1 MNKNIAVSAQDS
13 MNAILSEVAGMLPG
27 SECMGNGLAK
37 IDRVQMDSRHVQS
50 GDLFLALKGERFDA
64 HDFLADIAKTPNVSV
79 VVQKS
84 FAPTIREYSLDAVC
98 VEDTKEALGTFAK
111 AWRVKHG
118 VPLIGV
124 TGSNGK
130 TTVTQMIASILKA
143 YAGENALATQGNL
156 NNDIGL
162 PQTLLRLRAHH
173 TCAVVE
179 LGMNHPGEI
188 EYLANLAQP
197 SVGLINNAQREHQE
211 FMSTVEAVAK
221 ENGQVIHALGSAGVA
236 VFPADDE
243 FTPLWTAMCGAKPYV
258 TFSDVQASTAPV
270 RLSSSSFKDGVWT
283 IGVQTPAGP
292 LETQLHIAGQHN
304 VKNALAAIACCLAI
318 QIPLPKIVQ
327 GLSEFRAVKGR
338 SRPLQLNFRSNTDR
352 VIKDSFVD
360 VIDDTY
366 NANPDSVIAAINVLA
381 HMKKPT
387 LLILGDMGEVGT
399 QGPSYHKEVGEYAA
413 QQGVNCVYAL
423 GELSRHTVDAFN
435 QCALITTGSA
445 TKESATKGS
454 TNTDTVGVHFPSM
467 ESLIENLTKAFSTT
481 PAPFKSVLV
490 KGSRFMRMEQSVQ
503 ALEMLEDSLLQN
515 NIVQVSAQNKEST
528 CC

>member
-1 MNKNIAVSAQDS
+1 MNNALSYQDS
-13 MNAILSEVAGMLPG
+13 MNATLSEIANMLEG
-27 SECMGNGLAK
+27 SECIGNGLAK
-37 IDRVQMDSRHVQS
+37 IDRLQMDSRNVRS

-64 HDFLADIAKTPNVSV
+64 HEFLADIAKTPNVSV
-79 VVQKS
+79 IVQKS
-84 FAPTIREYSLDAVC
+84 FANKIREYSLNAVC
-98 VEDTKEALGTFAK
+98 VEDTKEALGALAK
-111 AWRVKHG
+111 AWRAKHA

-143 YAGENALATQGNL
+143 HAGENALATQGNL

-221 ENGQVIHALGSAGVA
+221 ENGQVIQALGSAGIA

-243 FTPLWTAMCGAKPYV
+243 FTLLWTAMCGAKTYV
-258 TFSDVQASTAPV
+258 TFSDLQTSTAPV
-270 RLSSSSFKDGVWT
+270 RLCSSSFEDGVWT
-283 IGVQTPAGP
+283 ISVQTPVGM
-292 LETQLHIAGQHN
+292 LKTQLHIAGQHN
-304 VKNALAAIACCLAI
+304 VKNALAAIACCVAI
-318 QIPLPKIVQ
+318 QIPLPQIAQ
-327 GLSEFRAVKGR
+327 GLCEFRAVKGR
-338 SRPLQLNFRSNTDR
+338 SRPLQLTFSSNTDPAR
-352 VIKDSFVD
+352 KDGLVD

-381 HMKKPT
+381 HMSKPT
-387 LLILGDMGEVGT
+387 LLILGDMGEVGKE
-399 QGPSYHKEVGEYAA
+399 GPSYHKEVGEYAT
-413 QQGVNCVYAL
+413 QLGVNCVYAL
-423 GELSRHTVDAFN
+423 GELTRHTVDAFN
-435 QCALITTGSA
+435 QGTLMNKG
-445 TKESATKGS
+445 SATKGS
-454 TNTDTVGVHFPSM
+454 STKGSTTNTDTVAVHFSSM
-467 ESLIENLTKAFSTT
+467 ESLIEKLTKSFSTS

-490 KGSRFMRMEQSVQ
+490 KGSRFMKMEQSVQ
-503 ALEMLEDSLLQN
+503 ALEMLQDSLLQN
-515 NIVQVSAQNKEST
+515 NNVQVSAQNKEST